1 MPFVRIELFPGRTR
15 EQKAAA
21 AKAVTEA
28 LVNTLGGSGP
38 ESVYITFWE
47 MQREDCAVGG
57 LLKDEPAAP
66 SKGP

>member
-21 AKAVTEA
+21 AKAATEA
-28 LVNTLGGSGP
+28 LASTLGCRP

-47 MQREDCAVGG
+47 MQHEDCAVSGI
-57 LLKDEPAAP
+57 LKDEQGAP